1 MPEVKIE
8 GVRLSQQIDQYI
20 DSLFKY
26 GFNIVAVI
34 SDNHLSNVN
43 GFNLLLAKYLAKQVY
58 MTIT

>member
-8 GVRLSQQIDQYI
+8 GVRLSQQIDQYT

-34 SDNHLSNVN
+34 SDNHLANVN
-43 GFNLLLAKYLAKQVY
+43 GFNLLLSKYLAKQVH
-58 MTIT
+58 MTIK